1 MRITLRSLFM
11 TLAVLATVAFTA
23 QTASAASVRVPFNF
37 EINGKT
43 LPAGTYSVTRDLN
56 GSFVTLESEDCKY
69 AYTWYALRGEPMQ
82 PGRDIT
88 LRFDEYGSEYAL
100 QSVQFNSLITP
111 KLDKHFSERHLG
123 ERATMH
129 TVQGQ

>member
-1 MRITLRSLFM
+1 MRITLRSLFLA
-11 TLAVLATVAFTA
+11 LAVLAAAALTTK
-23 QTASAASVRVPFNF
+23 TASAASVRVPFNF

-56 GSFVTLESEDCKY
+56 GSFVTLESADCKY
-69 AYTWYALRGEPMQ
+69 AYTWYALRGEPYS
-82 PGRDIT
+82 PDSNIT
-88 LRFDEYGSEYAL
+88 LRFDEYGNEYAL

-111 KLDKHFSERHLG
+111 RLDKHFSERHSG

>member
-1 MRITLRSLFM
+1 MRITLRSLFLA
-11 TLAVLATVAFTA
+11 LAVLAAAALTT

-43 LPAGTYSVTRDLN
+43 LPAGTYSVNRDLN
-56 GSFVTLESEDCKY
+56 GSFVILESEDCKI
-69 AYTWYALRGEPMQ
+69 AYTWYALRGDSIPS
-82 PGRDIT
+82 DHNVI

-111 KLDKHFSERHLG
+111 RLDKQFYKKHSG